1 MKFEKISIFYFK
13 NEIYN
18 KINEN
23 FNFIFEK
30 YLQILILHTFYQIY
44 FGEFQIINISLLQ
57 FSIIRAL
64 ILELRGSRQT
74 LSLIIDG
81 SSRNAN

>member
-1 MKFEKISIFYFK
+1 M
-13 NEIYN
+13 
-18 KINEN
+18 NEN

-44 FGEFQIINISLLQ
+44 FGEFQIII
-57 FSIIRAL
+57 L
-64 ILELRGSRQT
+64 IFHTIFYHTCSYIELRGSRQT

>member
-13 NEIYN
+13 DEIYN
-18 KINEN
+18 KMNEN